1 MNQQPNL
8 SPLEKKLGANFK
20 DINLL
25 KQALTHRSYLNE
37 NLEWS
42 LGHNER
48 LEFLGD
54 AVLELVASEWLYHH
68 YEEASE
74 GLLTSLR
81 AALVNTKHLYAVAG
95 DLELEKYLLISRGA
109 SKDNV
114 RSKISICADAIEAII
129 GALYLDQ
136 GWEAA
141 KNFIE
146 RYILVDADEILKNF
160 KFKDAKSLF
169 QEWAQE
175 QFSIT
180 PLYKTLDSWGPDHDK
195 HFLVGLY
202 LGDEL
207 ISKAEGSS
215 KQEAEEMAA
224 SEALKIK
231 GILEPH

>member
-1 MNQQPNL
+1 MDLTLNL
-8 SPLEKKLGANFK
+8 SSLEKKLGVKFK

-37 NLEWS
+37 NINWG

-54 AVLELVASEWLYHH
+54 AVLELVTSEWLYHH
-68 YEEASE
+68 YSEANE

-81 AALVNTKHLYAVAG
+81 AALVNTRHLYAVAQEL
-95 DLELEKYLLISRGA
+95 DLEKYLLISRGA
-109 SKDNV
+109 SKDNI
-114 RSKISICADAIEAII
+114 RSKISICADAIEALI
-129 GALYLDQ
+129 GALYLDI

-141 KNFIE
+141 KDFIE
-146 RYILVDADEILKNF
+146 RHILVDADEILKNF
-160 KFKDAKSLF
+160 KFKDPKSLF

-175 QFSIT
+175 RFNIT

-215 KQEAEEMAA
+215 KQEAEEAAA

-231 GILEPH
+231 GLLEPH